1 MPCCP
6 CIIIIIIIGGATR
19 ARLIDTGSYTTHL
32 SASFSASPNETFKYS
47 RCVYVE
53 CSSIRERR
61 RRGSW
66 SARRWAFRARGDISC
81 RHFKFK
87 PTFQI
92 DARVC
97 VYDGREGDAWRV
109 CDAYVREL
117 RHGVR
122 LTRHVAWFG
131 RF

>member
-1 MPCCP
+1 VSVV
-6 CIIIIIIIGGATR
+6 
-19 ARLIDTGSYTTHL
+19 AR
-32 SASFSASPNETFKYS
+32 
-47 RCVYVE
+47 C
-53 CSSIRERR
+53 
-61 RRGSW
+61 RRGSERA
-66 SARRWAFRARGDISC
+66 SSAFRGRVDARVVTF
-81 RHFKFK
+81 HFKFK

-109 CDAYVREL
+109 CVRVTTY
-117 RHGVR
+117 RVR